1 MSLASEQETDKEKEK
16 GVLSADDEGYET
28 PGKKEL
34 YPLPVKSC
42 AKSEHTLKR
51 GGSGDNATACED
63 DGYET
68 GGKKNL
74 TVKAKANTTKESRKR
89 GGGASPRP
97 EHHSTRSRDDSR
109 VDQLIAEMEGLT
121 TKDQLKDSAIELLRL
136 VPDGYIPLPHQVGG
150 HRHIDGKLG
159 FLRRKNQPHLLYKP
173 VSPCSKGIREVTF
186 YESVYKHT
194 SHLKDDT
201 LFPSLSDPSCTP
213 PIPLSFLPMYY
224 GTTAI
229 DDKAGH
235 QTNYLILEDI
245 THRFTHPCIIDI
257 KMGTR
262 VHADQ
267 ANIAGERRKFLIQEL
282 FGFRIA
288 GMRVYNHVK
297 EEYVYYDRHYG
308 LSITDANAPS
318 SEWVFV
324 MWTVLVWE

>member
-1 MSLASEQETDKEKEK
+1 MYHQ
-16 GVLSADDEGYET
+16 
-28 PGKKEL
+28 
-34 YPLPVKSC
+34 
-42 AKSEHTLKR
+42 

-68 GGKKNL
+68 GGGKKVN
-74 TVKAKANTTKESRKR
+74 AKANTTSRKQE
-89 GGGASPRP
+89 ASLHP

-318 SEWVFV
+318 SESHVWVGV
-324 MWTVLVWE
+324 CYGDCDGMGMSL